1 MSSTPVLKGSSF
13 TFSILQLFN
22 NDIQQAADY
31 LAQKISQAPSFF
43 KFAPVVLNVEQVS
56 GELDYV
62 ALKEVIEA
70 LEMRPIGVTGWA
82 SDTQKQR
89 IFAAGLAALQTKSGL
104 NDLQVP
110 DEPEPRQHMATQV
123 VRATVRSGQQIYAKH
138 RDLVVLGSVSN
149 GAEVIA
155 DGSVQIYGTLR
166 GRAIAGA
173 NGDTDASIIC
183 HNLQAELCS
192 IAGSYWLSDQID
204 EQYWQQPV
212 LISRSDDSLQIDA
225 LKL

>member
-1 MSSTPVLKGSSF
+1 M
-13 TFSILQLFN
+13 
-22 NDIQQAADY
+22 
-31 LAQKISQAPSFF
+31 
-43 KFAPVVLNVEQVS
+43 
-56 GELDYV
+56 
-62 ALKEVIEA
+62 
-70 LEMRPIGVTGWA
+70 GVTGWGSQA
-82 SDTQKQR
+82 HKQA
-89 IFAAGLAALQTKSGL
+89 IFDAGLAALQTNGGL
-104 NDLQVP
+104 SNLQVP
-110 DEPEPRQHMATQV
+110 EEPAPKQHLAAQI
-123 VRATVRSGQQIYAKH
+123 VRTPVRSGQQVYAKN

-173 NGDTDASIIC
+173 AGDTEAHIIC

-204 EQYWQQPV
+204 EQHWQQPV
-212 LISRSDDSLQIDA
+212 VISRSDDSLQIDA